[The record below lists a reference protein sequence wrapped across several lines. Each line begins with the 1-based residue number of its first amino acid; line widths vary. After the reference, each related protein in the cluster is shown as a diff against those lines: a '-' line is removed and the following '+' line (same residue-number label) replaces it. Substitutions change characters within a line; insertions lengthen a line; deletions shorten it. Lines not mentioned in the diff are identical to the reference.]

1 MERASLFAVLAFAV
15 ALLAADAPVA
25 FGADGSCAAAA
36 PVVVVGS
43 LNVDFTIRVDRPPR
57 LDETVLATD
66 PAVTTTMGGKGA
78 NQAVAAARLA
88 AGTRAV
94 KFVGVFGN
102 DAHAVALEDELR
114 ANAVDV
120 SHSGRAPHLPSGQGI
135 VMLSPD
141 GSASSVVVSGANTAW
156 PTDPDALV
164 NLMVRAVRGARIVML
179 QREIPER
186 VNLAAAAASSAAGA
200 IVLLDAGGVD
210 APIPA
215 SLIAAVDYLCPNE
228 SELARL
234 TGMPVDTVE
243 DATVAARNLLDA
255 GARRVLVTLGA
266 RGAALVTRDDVV
278 MYPAVDVPG
287 GAVVDATA
295 AGDAFR
301 AAFAISLAESDG
313 EPTTRGGAF
322 AATAGALACATA
334 GATPSLPTREA
345 VCALLPSE
353 IRAEVSV
360 SAGKMCDANAE
371 AAAPREPDGECPL
384 RFGSRLNSMKSRPE
398 LWRNGANGGGL
409 GALEMVARLG
419 TAEGIDLV
427 DFNYPQHL
435 DGLAVEDVVAALAHA
450 NLAAGAVAVRF
461 PADTFL
467 RGGAFTNPIASI
479 RAAAVDLVAEAC
491 AWAERLNAAGGVVVW
506 PQFDGYNYHLQ
517 VNHTETWTRTVDA
530 LREAVDRVECANA
543 RVSYEF
549 KPTDASTRFAVVP
562 STGAALGLVREVNRP
577 ERFGLTL
584 DLGHLLAA
592 GENPA
597 QSAAAVADAGA
608 LFGFHIGDAH
618 SKLGAED
625 GLAFGSVHFSGA
637 LELVY
642 WIRSVGYDGYVYFDT
657 FPEAEDPVREAGY
670 NVRAFKRMWRQA
682 ARLDGEGMGA
692 LLASHDA
699 MGSLEMRESL
709 VSG

>member
-1 MERASLFAVLAFAV
+1 MLAFAV

-43 LNVDFTIRVDRPPR
+43 LNVDFTIRVDRPPH

-164 NLMVRAVRGARIVML
+164 NLMVRVVRGARIVML

-186 VNLAAAAASSAAGA
+186 VNLATAAASSAAGA

-234 TGMPVDTVE
+234 TGMPVNTVE

-479 RAAAVDLVAEAC
+479 RAAAIDLVAEAC

-506 PQFDGYNYHLQ
+506 PQFDGYNYHFQ

-577 ERFGLTL
+577 GRFGLTL

>member
-1 MERASLFAVLAFAV
+1 MLAFAV

-43 LNVDFTIRVDRPPR
+43 LNVDFTIRVDRPPH

-164 NLMVRAVRGARIVML
+164 NLMVRVVRGARIVML

-186 VNLAAAAASSAAGA
+186 VNLATAAASSAAGA

-577 ERFGLTL
+577 GRFGLTL

>member
-1 MERASLFAVLAFAV
+1 MGRASLFAVLAFAV

-43 LNVDFTIRVDRPPR
+43 LNVDFTIRVDRPPH

-577 ERFGLTL
+577 GRFGLTL

-597 QSAAAVADAGA
+597 QSAAAVADAERCRRRRRGRA
-608 LFGFHIGDAH
+608 LR
-618 SKLGAED
+618 
-625 GLAFGSVHFSGA
+625 VPYRRRA
-637 LELVY
+637 L
-642 WIRSVGYDGYVYFDT
+642 
-657 FPEAEDPVREAGY
+657 
-670 NVRAFKRMWRQA
+670 
-682 ARLDGEGMGA
+682 
-692 LLASHDA
+692 
-699 MGSLEMRESL
+699 
-709 VSG
+709 

>member
-1 MERASLFAVLAFAV
+1 MLAFAV

-43 LNVDFTIRVDRPPR
+43 LNVDFTIRVDRPPH

-577 ERFGLTL
+577 GRFGLTL

-597 QSAAAVADAGA
+597 QGAAAVADAGA

>member
-1 MERASLFAVLAFAV
+1 MLAFAV

-43 LNVDFTIRVDRPPR
+43 LNVDFTIRVDRPPH

-164 NLMVRAVRGARIVML
+164 NLMVRVVRGARIVML

-186 VNLAAAAASSAAGA
+186 VNLATAAASSAAGA

-409 GALEMVARLG
+409 GALEMMARLG

-506 PQFDGYNYHLQ
+506 PQFDGYNYHFQ

-577 ERFGLTL
+577 GRFGLTL

>member
-1 MERASLFAVLAFAV
+1 MGRSSLFAVFALAL
-15 ALLAADAPVA
+15 ALLAAEVPVA

-141 GSASSVVVSGANTAW
+141 GSASSVVVGGANTAW

-164 NLMVRAVRGARIVML
+164 DLMVRAVRGARVVML
-179 QREIPER
+179 QREVPER
-186 VNLAAAAASSAAGA
+186 VNLAAAAAASAAGA

-210 APIPA
+210 APVPA
-215 SLIAAVDYLCPNE
+215 SLLAAVDYLCPNE

-234 TGMPVDTVE
+234 TGMPVDADE
-243 DATVAARNLLDA
+243 DATVAARTLLDA

-278 MYPAVDVPG
+278 RYPAVDVPG

-322 AATAGALACATA
+322 AAAAGALACATA

-345 VCALLPSE
+345 VHALLPSE
-353 IRAEVSV
+353 MRAEV

-371 AAAPREPDGECPL
+371 AATPREADGECPL

-398 LWRNGANGGGL
+398 LWRNGAGGGGL

-419 TAEGIDLV
+419 SAEGIDLV

-435 DGLAVEDVVAALAHA
+435 DGLAVEDVTAALATA

-467 RGGAFTNPIASI
+467 RGGAFTNPISSI
-479 RAAAVDLVAEAC
+479 RAAAVDLVAGAC

-517 VNHTETWTRTVDA
+517 VNHTETWTRTVEA
-530 LREAVDRVECANA
+530 LREAVDRPECATA

-549 KPTDASTRFAVVP
+549 KPTDASSRFAVVP

-577 ERFGLTL
+577 GRFGLTL

-608 LFGFHIGDAH
+608 LFGFQIGDAH

-642 WIRSVGYDGYVYFDT
+642 WLRSVGYDGHVYFDT

-699 MGSLEMRESL
+699 MGSLEMQESL

>member
-1 MERASLFAVLAFAV
+1 MLAFAV

-43 LNVDFTIRVDRPPR
+43 LNVDFTIRVDRPPH

-164 NLMVRAVRGARIVML
+164 NLMVRVVRGARIVML

-186 VNLAAAAASSAAGA
+186 VNLATAAASSAAGA

-234 TGMPVDTVE
+234 TWMPVDTVE

-427 DFNYPQHL
+427 DFHYPQHL

-479 RAAAVDLVAEAC
+479 RAAAIDLVAEAC

-506 PQFDGYNYHLQ
+506 PQFDGYNYHFQ

-577 ERFGLTL
+577 GRFGLTL

>member
-1 MERASLFAVLAFAV
+1 MGLAPPPRPSWLSDRSTWISPSASIVL
-15 ALLAADAPVA
+15 
-25 FGADGSCAAAA
+25 
-36 PVVVVGS
+36 
-43 LNVDFTIRVDRPPR
+43 R

-461 PADTFL
+461 P
-467 RGGAFTNPIASI
+467 P
-479 RAAAVDLVAEAC
+479 
-491 AWAERLNAAGGVVVW
+491 
-506 PQFDGYNYHLQ
+506 
-517 VNHTETWTRTVDA
+517 
-530 LREAVDRVECANA
+530 
-543 RVSYEF
+543 
-549 KPTDASTRFAVVP
+549 TRF
-562 STGAALGLVREVNRP
+562 S
-577 ERFGLTL
+577 
-584 DLGHLLAA
+584 
-592 GENPA
+592 
-597 QSAAAVADAGA
+597 AGA
-608 LFGFHIGDAH
+608 R
-618 SKLGAED
+618 SP
-625 GLAFGSVHFSGA
+625 
-637 LELVY
+637 
-642 WIRSVGYDGYVYFDT
+642 IRSR
-657 FPEAEDPVREAGY
+657 PSAPPR
-670 NVRAFKRMWRQA
+670 
-682 ARLDGEGMGA
+682 
-692 LLASHDA
+692 SI
-699 MGSLEMRESL
+699 
-709 VSG
+709 

>member
-1 MERASLFAVLAFAV
+1 MLAFAV

-43 LNVDFTIRVDRPPR
+43 LNVDFTIRVDRPPH

-322 AATAGALACATA
+322 AAPRSPRVRHRGGDALASHARGGVRVASVGDSRGGFGFGGEDVRRERRSRGAARAGTA
-334 GATPSLPTREA
+334 
-345 VCALLPSE
+345 
-353 IRAEVSV
+353 SV
-360 SAGKMCDANAE
+360 
-371 AAAPREPDGECPL
+371 
-384 RFGSRLNSMKSRPE
+384 RFGS
-398 LWRNGANGGGL
+398 GL
-409 GALEMVARLG
+409 V
-419 TAEGIDLV
+419 
-427 DFNYPQHL
+427 
-435 DGLAVEDVVAALAHA
+435 
-450 NLAAGAVAVRF
+450 
-461 PADTFL
+461 
-467 RGGAFTNPIASI
+467 
-479 RAAAVDLVAEAC
+479 
-491 AWAERLNAAGGVVVW
+491 
-506 PQFDGYNYHLQ
+506 
-517 VNHTETWTRTVDA
+517 
-530 LREAVDRVECANA
+530 
-543 RVSYEF
+543 
-549 KPTDASTRFAVVP
+549 STR
-562 STGAALGLVREVNRP
+562 
-577 ERFGLTL
+577 
-584 DLGHLLAA
+584 
-592 GENPA
+592 
-597 QSAAAVADAGA
+597 
-608 LFGFHIGDAH
+608 
-618 SKLGAED
+618 
-625 GLAFGSVHFSGA
+625 
-637 LELVY
+637 
-642 WIRSVGYDGYVYFDT
+642 
-657 FPEAEDPVREAGY
+657 
-670 NVRAFKRMWRQA
+670 
-682 ARLDGEGMGA
+682 
-692 LLASHDA
+692 
-699 MGSLEMRESL
+699 
-709 VSG
+709 